1 MILDNSNA
9 ANEIVNMV
17 SNYESDELLEM
28 LTGLN

>member
-9 ANEIVNMV
+9 ANEIVNII
-17 SNYESDELLEM
+17 SKYESDELLEM

>member
-9 ANEIVNMV
+9 ANETVNII
-17 SNYESDELLEM
+17 SNRESDELLEM

>member
-9 ANEIVNMV
+9 ANETVNIV

-28 LTGLN
+28 LIGLN